1 MVAVASA
8 QPGPSSECWQNA
20 ANTPRMSEIS
30 ESDGSATLLVC
41 IFICAKENRSAGP
54 SCGNGMRL
62 LADQNCRQ
70 ILTADVRNSHC
81 QRQNSQQTYHHTT
94 HTHGALWLMICGPIE
109 KHLLTYTQPTVST
122 EAMCTGL
129 HHQLMTEEF
138 VSAKFHCSHA
148 PADGN
153 YNRFRTALVITRMMQ
168 R

>member
-20 ANTPRMSEIS
+20 ANTPHMSEIS

-94 HTHGALWLMICGPIE
+94 HTTRRSVTYDMRPHR
-109 KHLLTYTQPTVST
+109 KTLTYVHPTYGQYRGNVHWLASPVNDWRICVSKVSLL
-122 EAMCTGL
+122 ACSCWW
-129 HHQLMTEEF
+129 QL
-138 VSAKFHCSHA
+138 
-148 PADGN
+148 
-153 YNRFRTALVITRMMQ
+153 
-168 R
+168 